1 MGLQRLGRHMATWA
15 GNIPVGA
22 CSVLV
27 TIWLPEPVMS
37 WSPYGDPGME
47 RLGRY
52 MVIWAGNVWSP
63 YGDPALQRPGRH
75 MRTRAQ
81 AVLLEAERICWCEK
95 SSVQRE

>member
-1 MGLQRLGRHMATWA
+1 GSC
-15 GNIPVGA
+15 I
-22 CSVLV
+22 SV
-27 TIWLPEPVMS
+27 TIWGPGLVS
-37 WSPYGDPGME
+37 SRSPYGDQDITGS
-47 RLGRY
+47 GSH
-52 MVIWAGNVWSP
+52 MVTWAGNVWSP